1 MHASYRRLQQYAI
14 AISILSIIYNGAEG
28 AISIAFGSES
38 SSRSLIFFGLQS
50 GLEVISASL
59 VVWRFRKIAKPGE
72 EKGVCLA
79 PRELRSIILYCHFR
93 CPIEPTI
100 YISMNI
106 IHVLE
111 SKRSFRGALADYLQ
125 PWHSRLKSLPSLPW
139 LCSKNRTLPTRR
151 SSFPHRPW

>member
-1 MHASYRRLQQYAI
+1 MDLLCLSLVLPWNQPPMHASYRRLQQYAI

-79 PRELRSIILYCHFR
+79 SRELRSIILYCYFR
-93 CPIEPTI
+93 
-100 YISMNI
+100 
-106 IHVLE
+106 
-111 SKRSFRGALADYLQ
+111 
-125 PWHSRLKSLPSLPW
+125 
-139 LCSKNRTLPTRR
+139 
-151 SSFPHRPW
+151 